1 MDTWFSKKKN
11 LSEMRIFNVFYLTVL
26 LNKIISLY
34 FIIYFNNLSK
44 LFFLNSLACN
54 LQKDR
59 ILSLKGKYVF
69 IE

>member
-1 MDTWFSKKKN
+1 MH
-11 LSEMRIFNVFYLTVL
+11 IFNVFYLTVL
-26 LNKIISLY
+26 LNKTFSLY
-34 FIIYFNNLSK
+34 AFICFNNLSK

-59 ILSLKGKYVF
+59 ILSLKGKYML